1 MTDIVYTISKFVL
14 IVFFGLFTILS
25 FRVQRDVPEELKT
38 HTYTFQ
44 RSLTI
49 AIHAVAYFV
58 MCLHVLGHDTD
69 LNIWYLIGFYL
80 GQLAYILVM
89 TMVIPRIV
97 RLNAGLNNVMVMMLT
112 IGFIIQTRLS
122 FDDSIRQFMI
132 VLAGTIISLIFCFF
146 CKRAR
151 FLRNL
156 TWIYCILGMGL
167 LALVMVLST
176 VSRGARLSLEIGPFS
191 FQPLEFVKILFVLFV
206 ASAFHRS
213 TSFKMVLI
221 TAACAG
227 IHILIQVFCTD
238 LGSAFILF
246 VIYLMMLYAATRK
259 FLYILLG
266 TGAFTGAAI
275 VAYHM
280 FSHVKVRVSTWL
292 DPWEDINGKGYQITQ
307 SLFAIG
313 TGGWFGSGLFRGSP
327 NSIPLVSKDM
337 VISAISE
344 ELGAIF
350 AIFLILLCL
359 CFSLMIFRVAIR
371 IELTFYKLLAFGL
384 GVSYAVQV
392 FLTIGGAFKFIPLT
406 GVTLPFISNGGSS
419 ILASFI
425 MIGIV
430 QSLYVISES
439 DVAHERRLIAAGA
452 DLSEFAGYE
461 DLARDPYDGW
471 AGEEDGSEDGM
482 DNVMFQDEEAEY
494 DDSTGC
500 RPFEEDSEYTEDD
513 FYDSHLEDYDER
525 YDRDGLSADL
535 FERRGSWDKNTRRKK
550 NISHIDADEI

>member
-1 MTDIVYTISKFVL
+1 MTDIVYTISKFTL
-14 IVFFGLFTILS
+14 IICFGIFTIIS

-38 HTYTFQ
+38 RTYAFQ
-44 RSLTI
+44 RSLTV

-58 MCLHVLGHDTD
+58 MCLHVLNRDTE
-69 LNIWYLIGFYL
+69 LNIWYLLGFYL

-89 TMVIPRIV
+89 TILIPRIV
-97 RLNAGLNNVMVMMLT
+97 RLNPGLNNVMVMLLT
-112 IGFIIQTRLS
+112 IGFIVQTRLS
-122 FDDSIRQFMI
+122 FADSLRQFLI
-132 VLAGTIISLIFCFF
+132 VLAGTVISLLFCFF
-146 CKRAR
+146 CKRAK

-167 LALVMVLST
+167 LALVLILST

-191 FQPLEFVKILFVLFV
+191 FQPLEFVKIIFVLFV

-213 TSFKMVLI
+213 TSFKMVLV
-221 TAACAG
+221 TAACAA

-246 VIYLMMLYAATRK
+246 VIYLMMLYVATRK
-259 FLYILLG
+259 FLYLALG
-266 TGAFTGAAI
+266 TGAFTGAAVI
-275 VAYHM
+275 AYHM
-280 FSHVKVRVSTWL
+280 FSHVKVRVSTWM

-313 TGGWFGSGLFRGSP
+313 TGSWFGSGLFGGSP
-327 NSIPLVSKDM
+327 SSIPLVSKDM
-337 VISAISE
+337 VISAVSE
-344 ELGAIF
+344 ELGGLF

-359 CFSLMIFRVAIR
+359 CFTLMIFRVAIR

-439 DVAHERRLIAAGA
+439 DVAHERRLVAAGA

-461 DLARDPYDGW
+461 DLARDPY
-471 AGEEDGSEDGM
+471 EDWTEPEPGM
-482 DNVMFQDEEAEY
+482 DGYYEEEPGYDEDYEDEEAYDREY
-494 DDSTGC
+494 DEDYED
-500 RPFEEDSEYTEDD
+500 EEAYDREYDEDD
-513 FYDSHLEDYDER
+513 DEDGDYREDYEDDGTYER
-525 YDRDGLSADL
+525 DDRRS
-535 FERRGSWDKNTRRKK
+535 
-550 NISHIDADEI
+550 IDYIDFDDI